1 MPGMEKIDEEVL
13 FPEGEP
19 LGGKTV
25 QGGKQGSSEIFFM
38 LLRHNFSSLK
48 SYGGFFRY
56 HSSK

>member
-1 MPGMEKIDEEVL
+1 MEKIDEEVL